1 MVNSMTTI
9 HNTLNKQHIN
19 DLYYLWVPKNTGMGQ
34 IEEKYRNGLGNQ
46 TEKYITV
53 VNNSTVN
60 TVIWY
65 IEPHFGKYK
74 KVIKM

>member
-1 MVNSMTTI
+1 MTTI
-9 HNTLNKQHIN
+9 HNALNKQHIN
-19 DLYYLWVPKNTGMGQ
+19 DFYYLWVPKNTRRGRIG
-34 IEEKYRNGLGNQ
+34 EKYRNGLANQ

-53 VNNSTVN
+53 VSNSTVN
-60 TVIWY
+60 TVMGY